1 MRIATGTPIGPYLIV
16 SHLGTGESG
25 DVYRARDLRLGR
37 DVALKLLSPEL
48 AEDRE
53 RLRRFEQESH
63 AVAALNHP
71 GILSIYDVGS
81 WQRTRYL
88 VSELLHG
95 QTLRQLLTA
104 HGALPVHKAI
114 EIARIIAD
122 ALADAHDHGIVHR
135 DLKPENLFLTH
146 DGRVKIL
153 DFGLARQIRR
163 RSVSVA
169 GGDSETMLESGFS
182 EAGMLLGT
190 VGYMA
195 PEQVRGEDVDGR
207 ADLFSLGA
215 ILYEMISGRRAFS
228 GDSAIETLHAIL
240 KQEPEPLTSP
250 RGPLPHGLA
259 ALVDHCLEKNPE
271 HRFQNARDLCFALNT
286 LTAVAASPETPPAA
300 GRQRKW
306 ALLLAT
312 ALMLAMATGA
322 WFSLRQP
329 GERSDSVGRFV
340 PLTFRQGTIVSAR
353 FAPDNQ
359 SIVYGAEW
367 EGAPGQLFITRSD
380 SPESRALDIN
390 GSIAAISSTGRMALL
405 LGCER
410 VFVLDCHGTL
420 AEMPLGGGAPRKIM
434 DEVIAAD
441 WSPDGKALAVVHW
454 NGSAV
459 ELQYP
464 LGHPLAT
471 TPSWFGNPRISP
483 SGHSIAYA
491 HHSVLGSDSGD
502 VMVVDVRTGEKR
514 VLSSGWSAL
523 EGLAWRPDG
532 REIWFA
538 AGKGGVS
545 DTIYAVTLQGKLRI
559 VDPLPGMFRLEDI
572 APNGDM
578 LVDQVSFR
586 VGISGQFP
594 GATRERPMSWLDA
607 SVVTDITPDGRAI
620 LFFEGGQGGGS
631 LGSTYLRTTD
641 GSPPVRLGDGVS
653 HALSPNGKWALSQL
667 PAEPSNLMLLPTGVG
682 DARVLV
688 PNLQS
693 GHGEVGWFPDSEHIY
708 YPSGYPSAQRYY
720 KLDLHGDKPV
730 PITPVVARGGLPT
743 PDGNWFL
750 ALASDQHWYFYSVN
764 AAAPPRRAPG
774 LNADDTPLTWSSDGE
789 SLFVRAKDVWPAV
802 IVRVRMKDGQRKAWQ
817 QIQPQDRAGVSSMN
831 DLVLTP
837 DGRHYAYSYHRT
849 LSQMYLVRG
858 LR

>member
-37 DVALKLLSPEL
+37 EVALKLLSPEL

-104 HGALPVHKAI
+104 HGALPVRKAL

-215 ILYEMISGRRAFS
+215 ILYEMVSGRRAFHR
-228 GDSAIETLHAIL
+228 DSVVETLHAIL
-240 KQEPEPLTSP
+240 KDDPEPLSSP
-250 RGPLPHGLA
+250 RGDLPFGLA
-259 ALVDHCLEKNPE
+259 ALVEHALEKNPE
-271 HRFQNARDLCFALNT
+271 SRFQNARDLCFALNT
-286 LTAVAASPETPPAA
+286 LSAAPAHPEPTHAA
-300 GRQRKW
+300 GWRHRR
-306 ALLLAT
+306 ALLAATVLMTLLA
-312 ALMLAMATGA
+312 AGA
-322 WFSLRQP
+322 WFSLRSP
-329 GERSDSVGRFV
+329 GARADSAARFV
-340 PLTFRQGTIVSAR
+340 PLTFRQGTLLSAR
-353 FAPDNQ
+353 FAPDAQ
-359 SIVYGAEW
+359 SVFYGAEW
-367 EGAPGQLFITRSD
+367 DGEPGQVYMTRSD
-380 SPESRALDIN
+380 SPESRALN
-390 GSIAAISSTGRMALL
+390 VHGTVAAISSTGRMALL
-405 LGCER
+405 LDCQR
-410 VFVLDCHGTL
+410 TFIVDCHGTL
-420 AEMPLGGGAPRKIM
+420 AEMSLGGEAPRKIM
-434 DEVIAAD
+434 EDVAAAD
-441 WSPDGKALAVVHW
+441 WSPDGKSLAVVRL
-454 NGSAV
+454 NSSST

-464 LGHPLAT
+464 LGHLVDRT
-471 TPSWFGNPRISP
+471 EGWISSPRLSP
-483 SGHSIAYA
+483 SGRFIAYLL
-491 HHSVLGSDSGD
+491 HPLLGSDAGD
-502 VMVVDVRTGEKR
+502 VVIADVRSGTRR
-514 VLSSGWSAL
+514 VLSRGWSAA

-538 AGKGGVS
+538 AGKGGVA
-545 DTIYAVTLQGKLRI
+545 DTIYAVTLKGNSRI
-559 VDPLPGMFRLEDI
+559 VDPLPGMIRLEDI
-572 APNGDM
+572 APNGDV
-578 LVDQVSFR
+578 LLHRISFR
-586 VGISGQFP
+586 VGIAGRFP
-594 GATRERPMSWLDA
+594 GNPREQALSWLDA
-607 SVVTDITPDGRAI
+607 SSVTDITPDGSAI
-620 LFFEGGQGGGS
+620 LFFEGSQGGGP
-631 LGSTYLRTTD
+631 LGSTYLRPTD
-641 GSPPVRLGDGVS
+641 GSPAIRLGDGIS
-653 HALSPNGKWALSQL
+653 HTLSPDGKWALSQL
-667 PAEPSNLMLLPTGVG
+667 PSHPSNLLLLPTGAG
-682 DARVLV
+682 EAKVLV
-688 PNLQS
+688 DNLES
-693 GHGEVGWFPDSEHIY
+693 GHDQVGWFPDSEHIY
-708 YPSGYPSAQRYY
+708 FPAGQRFY
-720 KLDLHGDKPV
+720 KLDLRSGQSV
-730 PITPVVARGGLPT
+730 AITPAIERGGLPT
-743 PDGNWFL
+743 PDGAWFL
-750 ALASDQHWYFYSVN
+750 AQARDHQWYFYSTN
-764 AAAPPRRAPG
+764 SAAPPRYAPG
-774 LNADDTPLTWSSDGE
+774 LEPGDIPLTWSKDGS
-789 SLFVRAKDVWPAV
+789 SLFVRVKQTWPAIV
-802 IVRVRMKDGQRKAWQ
+802 VRVRRSDGQRQRWQ

-837 DGRHYAYSYHRT
+837 DGRNYAYSFHRT
-849 LSQMYLVRG
+849 LSEVYLVHG